1 MVTATAFREAYSAGK
16 MTALSYAQAC
26 LQEIE
31 RSDGQIQ
38 AWEHLMPDAV
48 RQMAEQADADPAADN
63 MKPLRGVPVGIKD
76 IIDTCDAPCKW
87 GLAELAGRQPAAD
100 ATLVTRLRRAGAII
114 FGKTVTTEFA
124 YLEKSRTRNPHDHS
138 FSPGGS
144 SSGSAA
150 AVAAG
155 HIPLA
160 VGTQT
165 GGSVIRPAS
174 YCQVHALKPTHTA
187 IDKQGVLQTS
197 QTVSYTHLTLPTIRL
212 V

>member
-1 MVTATAFREAYSAGK
+1 MVTATAFKEAYSAGK

-38 AWEHLMPDAV
+38 AWEHLVPDAV

-87 GLAELAGRQPAAD
+87 GLAELAGRQPEAD
-100 ATLVTRLRRAGAII
+100 ATLVTSLRRAGAII

-124 YLEKSRTRNPHDHS
+124 TLRK
-138 FSPGGS
+138 
-144 SSGSAA
+144 
-150 AVAAG
+150 AG
-155 HIPLA
+155 P
-160 VGTQT
+160 
-165 GGSVIRPAS
+165 VIRMITASLQVGRPAAQLLRWP
-174 YCQVHALKPTHTA
+174 QVISHWQLARRQAGL
-187 IDKQGVLQTS
+187 
-197 QTVSYTHLTLPTIRL
+197 
-212 V
+212 

>member
-87 GLAELAGRQPAAD
+87 G
-100 ATLVTRLRRAGAII
+100 
-114 FGKTVTTEFA
+114 
-124 YLEKSRTRNPHDHS
+124 
-138 FSPGGS
+138 
-144 SSGSAA
+144 
-150 AVAAG
+150 
-155 HIPLA
+155 
-160 VGTQT
+160 
-165 GGSVIRPAS
+165 
-174 YCQVHALKPTHTA
+174 
-187 IDKQGVLQTS
+187 
-197 QTVSYTHLTLPTIRL
+197 
-212 V
+212 

>member
-38 AWEHLMPDAV
+38 AWEHLVPDAV

-87 GLAELAGRQPAAD
+87 GVAELAGRQPEAD
-100 ATLVTRLRRAGAII
+100 AAGRHGDKLRASHHDAKSAD
-114 FGKTVTTEFA
+114 FVLFA
-124 YLEKSRTRNPHDHS
+124 HRISL
-138 FSPGGS
+138 G
-144 SSGSAA
+144 
-150 AVAAG
+150 
-155 HIPLA
+155 
-160 VGTQT
+160 
-165 GGSVIRPAS
+165 
-174 YCQVHALKPTHTA
+174 
-187 IDKQGVLQTS
+187 
-197 QTVSYTHLTLPTIRL
+197 
-212 V
+212 